1 MIRLVLHEVGH
12 TLGLNHN
19 FKSSYLHDNTRV
31 HNKGITEE
39 MGLTGSVMEYPGVNI
54 HPHDIEQG
62 EYYTTTPGPYD
73 KWAIEFGYSM
83 SLENHELERSRI
95 NAILSRSTAPE
106 LSFGN
111 DADDM
116 RAAGKGIDP
125 QAMIYDMSSEP
136 IDYATDRITLT
147 KYLMDDLIIKFSD
160 RGNSYQP
167 LLDAFNIV
175 LRERGIASRVIS
187 RHVGGVYVERS
198 VVGQR
203 GSKKPFAIVSYEDQK
218 KAMKALEEK
227 LFHPNAFSFPKNI
240 FEKVLPQRRGFNHM
254 STTEDYKIHDRILSI
269 QKDVLN
275 HLLHPKV
282 LKRISDTSVYGN
294 EYKINEF
301 VSDLTQAIYLA
312 DTRGDVN
319 TFRQNVQ
326 TEYTHRLI
334 KILKPSN
341 TDKYG
346 HHAQATAYKALKNIK
361 NYTRKQTGVSPST
374 SAHREHINFLIDK
387 ALTNDR

>member
-1 MIRLVLHEVGH
+1 
-12 TLGLNHN
+12 
-19 FKSSYLHDNTRV
+19 
-31 HNKGITEE
+31 
-39 MGLTGSVMEYPGVNI
+39 
-54 HPHDIEQG
+54 
-62 EYYTTTPGPYD
+62 
-73 KWAIEFGYSM
+73 
-83 SLENHELERSRI
+83 
-95 NAILSRSTAPE
+95 
-106 LSFGN
+106 
-111 DADDM
+111 
-116 RAAGKGIDP
+116 
-125 QAMIYDMSSEP
+125 
-136 IDYATDRITLT
+136 
-147 KYLMDDLIIKFSD
+147 
-160 RGNSYQP
+160 
-167 LLDAFNIV
+167 
-175 LRERGIASRVIS
+175 
-187 RHVGGVYVERS
+187 
-198 VVGQR
+198 
-203 GSKKPFAIVSYEDQK
+203 
-218 KAMKALEEK
+218 
-227 LFHPNAFSFPKNI
+227 
-240 FEKVLPQRRGFNHM
+240 M

-275 HLLHPKV
+275 HLLHPQV

-387 ALTNDR
+387 ALTNNR